1 MKRLFVLTVL
11 MIAMLFGCTQVNEDT
26 PKNNNQKQES
36 NNNPDDNQS
45 GNNNGG
51 NQGGE
56 NTGGNTDKPAV
67 KITVTFVGADGEV
80 LETMEKSSGERVLL
94 SVKVDNLSHWNT
106 KADGSGLS
114 YKGSATFAESVT
126 LYAILLAENAHT
138 ISYMLDGGVNNP
150 QNSFSFTED
159 DFIGLKNPSKDGYK
173 FLGWYENRD
182 FTGNAIKGWAAGDK
196 TADVILYAKW
206 EKEPEPA
213 VKVTITFNVNG
224 AGGTAPAT
232 ITTTSAENVELPTLT
247 NAKFSHWN
255 TKADGSGLS
264 YKGSAIF
271 AESVTLYAILLAEN
285 AYKITYEL
293 DGGVNHPK
301 NLYLFTEDEIVGL
314 REPTKDGYKFLGW
327 YETADFS
334 GEAIKVWYEGDKT
347 ADVTLYAKWEKDN
360 SNNGDEPVEGGSGV
374 YSYTLDIEDIA
385 TNWGGSTTSPA
396 FSVVLL
402 TDEGLEKCIA
412 EKNFKVNPAAAP
424 EYQLGAFGNMKIKDT
439 AEKGTF
445 KVYGANPVNDEF
457 QYYNGVAVVV
467 DDETVTLTVD
477 MTKVVLTDLKALW
490 EGESEAVMTEEDYV
504 ELKGYKPYVIALG
517 LAANDEAN
525 CKLNAWSADVMAMEA
540 GAKFPADAK
549 GNAPV
554 LPKVSEMKVVCSNF
568 GNFPITFSGDVATC
582 EIEYSL
588 AKATWGQEALDG
600 IAFGVCS
607 DEGWADKFTGAAI
620 KEFDKEATL
629 VYNDGNNNSVD
640 AALLEEGKTYIVTI
654 DAKAKTVKV
663 SKK

>member
-1 MKRLFVLTVL
+1 
-11 MIAMLFGCTQVNEDT
+11 MIKLKNLWKIALAAMTMSAMLVACDT
-26 PKNNNQKQES
+26 TTDK
-36 NNNPDDNQS
+36 
-45 GNNNGG
+45 GGNNGG
-51 NQGGE
+51 DSASSLGGE
-56 NTGGNTDKPAV
+56 
-67 KITVTFVGADGEV
+67 
-80 LETMEKSSGERVLL
+80 
-94 SVKVDNLSHWNT
+94 
-106 KADGSGLS
+106 
-114 YKGSATFAESVT
+114 
-126 LYAILLAENAHT
+126 
-138 ISYMLDGGVNNP
+138 
-150 QNSFSFTED
+150 
-159 DFIGLKNPSKDGYK
+159 
-173 FLGWYENRD
+173 
-182 FTGNAIKGWAAGDK
+182 
-196 TADVILYAKW
+196 
-206 EKEPEPA
+206 
-213 VKVTITFNVNG
+213 
-224 AGGTAPAT
+224 
-232 ITTTSAENVELPTLT
+232 
-247 NAKFSHWN
+247 
-255 TKADGSGLS
+255 
-264 YKGSAIF
+264 
-271 AESVTLYAILLAEN
+271 
-285 AYKITYEL
+285 
-293 DGGVNHPK
+293 
-301 NLYLFTEDEIVGL
+301 
-314 REPTKDGYKFLGW
+314 
-327 YETADFS
+327 
-334 GEAIKVWYEGDKT
+334 
-347 ADVTLYAKWEKDN
+347 
-360 SNNGDEPVEGGSGV
+360 GV
-374 YSYTLDIEDIA
+374 YSYTVNIA
-385 TNWGGSTTSPA
+385 DVSGAWGGTAEAPI

-412 EKNFKVNPAAAP
+412 EKNFKVNPATAP